1 MRGGIQNA
9 CFIRGANPSAPSSDP
24 LGFNGGRAEVP
35 FWRRLDPV
43 VTFLYPYFKLAST
56 PLTVPRLLVGVPGAE
71 CFLIH
76 ILGKLWSFERVPPSF
91 SCVPSRIRPFFVPPP
106 PSPSHIDDP
115 LILTTLSYRRPFPTA
130 TGTAAIELGPFNKN
144 LC

>member
-1 MRGGIQNA
+1 MTGGIQNA

-76 ILGKLWSFERVPPSF
+76 ILGNFGLSKEFLPPSLVSRPAFVQF
-91 SCVPSRIRPFFVPPP
+91 SSRRHPA
-106 PSPSHIDDP
+106 P
-115 LILTTLSYRRPFPTA
+115 LILTTLSY
-130 TGTAAIELGPFNKN
+130 
-144 LC
+144 